1 MPKPDFS
8 GTWTFN
14 RDKSRLQIPAPNA
27 TVFVV
32 DHTEPA
38 LRISRTHFAGDRRDT
53 FSIDLTTDGR
63 EVSVDRADV
72 QLRCRAYWDG
82 DTLAFDT
89 RLAREGEE
97 ATNAV
102 RYTLSSDGWTFSAE
116 ERFRSGSLNYDNV
129 WVLDRVQP
137 GESDADH

>member
-1 MPKPDFS
+1 MPKPDFT

-14 RDKSRLQIPAPNA
+14 RDKSRLQIPAPDA

-32 DHTEPA
+32 DHREQE
-38 LRISRTHFAGDRRDT
+38 LRISRTHVARDRRDT

-72 QLRCRAYWDG
+72 RLWCRASWDG
-82 DTLAFDT
+82 DTLVFDT
-89 RLAREGEE
+89 RLVRAGEE

-102 RYTLSSDGWTFSAE
+102 RYTLASDGRTFSAE
-116 ERFRSGSLNYDNV
+116 ERFRSGSMNYDNI
-129 WVLDRVQP
+129 WVLDKASPVERD
-137 GESDADH
+137 SDH